1 MYVFNLDKL
10 SGQQSM
16 LILKDWRENL
26 KEMFGKKVC

>member
-26 KEMFGKKVC
+26 KAMKVEE